1 MKKLMIMLV
10 ALTVGV
16 VANAASLVW
25 GAGVS
30 NDQHAS
36 GEAQAGSVYNL
47 IFLGSNDF
55 SGDLAG
61 LTYDTT
67 TGLLGTGTGSG
78 FTAKAGQELVG
89 SHTLTADEATNWAF
103 QETFERA
110 DSAGGV
116 NGNYLMVMFD
126 SATPEYYWANQYT
139 VSGISDLTTA
149 GNIYDDTW
157 TVGTSMT
164 HAVTTS
170 GGGIPEPT
178 SGLLLLVGGAMLA
191 LRRKRA

>member
-1 MKKLMIMLV
+1 MKKLMIVLV
-10 ALTVGV
+10 ALAVGFA
-16 VANAASLVW
+16 ANAASVVW

-47 IFLGSNDF
+47 IYLGSTGL
-55 SGDLAG
+55 SGSLAT

-67 TGLLGTGTGSG
+67 TGLLGTGTGSN
-78 FTAKAGQELVG
+78 FKPTDGQELVG
-89 SHTLTADEATNWAF
+89 THVLTDTEAGSWQF
-103 QETFERA
+103 QDTFERA

-116 NGNYLMVMFD
+116 NGNYLMVMYD
-126 SATPEYYWANQYT
+126 AATPEYYWANQYT
-139 VSGISDLTTA
+139 VAGVSDLTTA
-149 GNIYDDTW
+149 GSIYDDTW

-164 HAVTTS
+164 QSVTTS
-170 GGGIPEPT
+170 GGGAPEPT
-178 SGLLLLVGGAMLA
+178 SGLLLLVGAGLLG